1 MSSGLKLVVKGLF
14 IESLMQSSRTGSLEF
29 KRQASSVVFTDACL
43 ILRPVRLAW
52 LKPLWAVFLFV
63 GIASSQAQ
71 NLGDTTPATADALSR
86 TEVLGLY
93 FTPPADVAAAVI
105 DVINQSQSEV
115 LVQAYGFTHNGIAQ
129 ALVKAQERG
138 VRVRVLLDQKSE
150 TTNRYVVELFNANNI
165 RMRFDGNH
173 AIAHNKVMI
182 VDDNIVIT
190 GSFNFTNSAQTR
202 NAENLL
208 VLRSADLA
216 QNYKANWQEHWNH
229 SKD

>member
-14 IESLMQSSRTGSLEF
+14 IESLMQSSRTCSSEF

-71 NLGDTTPATADALSR
+71 NLGDATPATADALSR
-86 TEVLGLY
+86 AEVLGLY

-115 LVQAYGFTHNGIAQ
+115 LVQAYGFTHTGIAQ

-138 VRVRVLLDQKSE
+138 VRVGVLLDQKSE
-150 TTNRYVVELFNANNI
+150 TTNRYVVELFTANNI
-165 RMRFDGNH
+165 RMRFDGKH

-182 VDDNIVIT
+182 VDDSIVIT